1 MKAFEVVRMEDVP
14 CGANDYL
21 LEIEVAF
28 VRCKQVV
35 ATVGQDLMG
44 ECQGFADVIVHY
56 DPARCQRT

>member
-1 MKAFEVVRMEDVP
+1 
-14 CGANDYL
+14 
-21 LEIEVAF
+21 
-28 VRCKQVV
+28 V